1 MATQRAHVSIGIAG
15 TLGPEAAARIA
26 VAAEAAGFSG
36 LWVNE
41 IAGADALG
49 MLAAAAEASA
59 SLTLATGV
67 IPVDRRPGAEIA
79 EHVARLGLPA
89 DRLMI
94 GIGSGKPGAGSLAR
108 VEAAIA
114 EIREASTARILIG
127 ALGPRMRQLAAEQAD
142 GALMSW
148 LTPQIAKAQ
157 AAEFHEIA
165 PNGRVSLYVRTAV
178 DEAGVPRRDAET
190 VAYAGYPAYKAN
202 YARLGM
208 DPFSTI
214 LPQPGDDSI
223 APGGAEYRDSGIDE
237 LVLRAMTFGD
247 EIDDYVR
254 FTEQAGEALGLR
266 A

>member
-49 MLAAAAEASA
+49 M
-59 SLTLATGV
+59 
-67 IPVDRRPGAEIA
+67 
-79 EHVARLGLPA
+79 
-89 DRLMI
+89 
-94 GIGSGKPGAGSLAR
+94 
-108 VEAAIA
+108 
-114 EIREASTARILIG
+114 
-127 ALGPRMRQLAAEQAD
+127 LAAEQAD